1 MAQSFTCKTRGA
13 NPIARLAAYLA
24 AFVGFAT
31 GLPLHAAEQRELGD
45 LSLEELSDLVVTS
58 VSRRPESLALAA
70 SAIQVITADDLRRS
84 GATSIP
90 EALRLAPNLQVA
102 QVNGNNWAVSARGFN
117 STLANKL
124 LVMVDGRTIY
134 SPLFAGVFWESQ
146 DVPLY
151 DIERIEVIS
160 GPGGTLWGANA
171 VNGVINIVTR
181 SSSETQGLLLRAGG
195 GDEVQALGAARFG
208 GALGSRGHFRV
219 YGQYSR
225 HDGPL
230 LANGA
235 DAPND
240 SHLGQG
246 GFRMDLGLTD
256 NDALTV
262 QGDANEVR
270 TNGVAADAVAR
281 TQNILSRWTRRF
293 SETSE
298 LQLQAYYDHAE
309 RLNPGSYTDELATF
323 DVELQQRMRVAT
335 AHELVWGLTYRA
347 IQDHFGNQL
356 FAMDPARIT
365 LHRVSGFVQDEIALA
380 ADSLHLTVGTKVE
393 DNEYT
398 GAEWQPSI
406 RLAWRYKPG
415 VLVWS
420 AVSRAVRTPSR
431 FERDLNNGTSPPFT
445 LGSDRYDS
453 EKLTAYELGVRLH
466 PMQALSVS
474 LATYYNDYNDIR
486 SFEPVGLAR
495 VPVLVSNGLEGH
507 SHGAELSVEYRPSTN
522 WQLHAGYAYL
532 DLQQRRKAGSRDA
545 QIGAVEAR
553 DWNHQAFLR
562 ASIELPRDLELD
574 GTVRHIGR
582 IDNYRLPAY
591 TEADVRL
598 GWKAT
603 ATLELSVNGRNLLHS
618 SHGEFGPPGRQEIE
632 RSVYA
637 LLEWQP

>member
-1 MAQSFTCKTRGA
+1 MAHSFTCKTRRA
-13 NPIARLAAYLA
+13 NPIARLASCLA
-24 AFVGFAT
+24 ALVGAAA
-31 GLPLHAAEQRELGD
+31 GLPLHAAEQKDLVD

-58 VSRRPESLALAA
+58 VSRRPESLGLAP
-70 SAIQVITADDLRRS
+70 SAIQLITAEDIRRS

-117 STLANKL
+117 STLSNKL

-151 DIERIEVIS
+151 DVERIEVIS

-181 SSSETQGLLLRAGG
+181 IASETQGLLLRAGG
-195 GDEVQALGAARFG
+195 GDEMQALGAARFG
-208 GALGSRGHFRV
+208 GALGSKGHFRV
-219 YGQYSR
+219 YGQYAR
-225 HDGPL
+225 RDGAL
-230 LANGA
+230 LANGR
-235 DAPND
+235 DAPGD
-240 SHLGQG
+240 SHVGQG
-246 GFRMDLGLTD
+246 GFRMDLGLTE

-270 TNGVAADAVAR
+270 TDGIAADAVAR

-293 SETSE
+293 SDTSE
-298 LQLQAYYDHAE
+298 LQLQVYYDHAQ
-309 RLNPGSYTDELATF
+309 RMNPRSYSDELSTF
-323 DVELQQRMRVAT
+323 DIELQQRMRVAT
-335 AHELVWGLTYRA
+335 AHEVVWGLTYRA
-347 IQDHFGNQL
+347 IQDHFGNML
-356 FAMDPARIT
+356 FAMDPARLT

-398 GAEWQPSI
+398 GIEWQPSI

-420 AVSRAVRTPSR
+420 AVSGAVRTPSR
-431 FERDLNNGTSPPFT
+431 FERDLNNGTGPPFT

-453 EKLTAYELGVRLH
+453 EKLTAYELGVRVH
-466 PMQALSVS
+466 PMQAFAVS
-474 LATYYNDYNDIR
+474 LATYYNEYDDIR
-486 SFEPVGLAR
+486 SFEPVGLAP
-495 VPVLVSNGLEGH
+495 VPVVVSNGLEGH
-507 SHGAELSVEYRPSTN
+507 SHGAELTVEYRPSAS
-522 WQLHAGYAYL
+522 WQLHAGYTYL
-532 DLQQRRKAGSRDA
+532 DLQQRRKPGSRDA
-545 QIGAVEAR
+545 QVGAVEAR
-553 DWNHQAFLR
+553 DWDHQAFLR
-562 ASIELPRDLELD
+562 ASVDLPGDLELD

-582 IDNYRLPAY
+582 IANFQLPSY

-618 SHGEFGPPGRQEIE
+618 SHAEFGPPGRQEIE

-637 LLEWQP
+637 LLEWRP